1 MKALVLGGILVGV
14 AAALQVAPGGGATD
28 PALESY
34 RSWTRLTPDAVLV
47 PYRLAIQ
54 CARVT
59 DAQVEAERK
68 THGPHTNRWIRVYAN
83 PLAESAL
90 ADARVT
96 VFPAGAMIAKE
107 KLRDPGDA
115 HPEGVAFMIK
125 RPQGQFPRSDGWEFV
140 YTPAADSGS
149 YDGCIACHR
158 AGGRKDYVF
167 GRYDRDGVR

>member
-1 MKALVLGGILVGV
+1 MKALVLGGVLAVV
-14 AAALQVAPGGGATD
+14 AAALQMAPRGGATD
-28 PALESY
+28 STLESY
-34 RSWTRLTPDAVLV
+34 RSWAPLTPEATLV

-59 DAQVEAERK
+59 EAEVEAAQK
-68 THGPHTNRWIRVYAN
+68 SHGPHANRWIRVYAN

-90 ADARVT
+90 KDARTT
-96 VFPAGAMIAKE
+96 VFPVGAMIAKE

-125 RPQGQFPRSDGWEFV
+125 RSQEQFPGSDGWEFL
-140 YTPAADSGS
+140 YRPAAEPGS

-158 AGGRKDYVF
+158 AGGHKDYVF
-167 GRYDRDGVR
+167 GRYDRAGGE